1 VLTFAAP
8 YNVAAFAVKNRS
20 LYCEQQPAVTQ
31 APRFDPKP
39 VIEGLPHLPG
49 VYRMLDAAGA
59 VLYVGK
65 AADLKKRVGSY
76 FGRTVA
82 PRTAHMLQRVARI
95 ETTVTRSEA
104 EALLLE
110 NNLIKTLAPRY
121 NVLFRDDK
129 SYPYLK
135 FSDHE
140 FPRIAYYRG
149 AIDRRSRYFGPYPNA
164 WAVKETI
171 QQLQKA
177 FRLRTCEDSVFSHRS
192 RPCLLHPIGRCSAPC
207 VGLISAEQY
216 AQDIERALRFLD
228 GAGEDVQAE
237 LEQRMNEASAQ
248 LRYEEAAELR
258 DRLAAIARVQHQQSI
273 DRSGQGGDREADVI
287 AVAIEGAAA
296 CVNLAMV
303 RGGRHLG
310 DRPYFPVG
318 AQAEPEPGDLI
329 EAFLSQHYVEQPCPR
344 LILVGAQVDA
354 EGLAAALSGQDRS
367 VQIVG
372 PGDAGMRGQRRH
384 WLEMAQSN
392 ANLALARHVAEDGSQ
407 RQRIRSLIEALGLEV
422 EDPDSLR
429 VECLDVSHTMG
440 EATQASCVVYEN
452 HQMRPALYRRFN
464 IEGVEPGDDYGAMR
478 QALTR
483 RYEPVARGDA
493 VAPNLV
499 LIDGGA
505 GQVEVARQVFGELG
519 LDPSILVGVAKG
531 EHRRVGLETLVFA
544 DGRPELALGRESQAL
559 MLIAQIRD
567 EAHRFAITG
576 MRARRARS
584 RNVSQLQELEAIG
597 PVRRQ
602 RLLTRFGGMRGLLA
616 ASIDDIAEV
625 RGISRKLAEQI
636 YSQLHGTARP
646 AESIEHGQSP

>member
-1 VLTFAAP
+1 MTEP
-8 YNVAAFAVKNRS
+8 
-20 LYCEQQPAVTQ
+20 
-31 APRFDPKP
+31 PRFDPKP
-39 VIEGLPHLPG
+39 VIESLPHLPG
-49 VYRMLDAAGA
+49 VYRMLDAKGA

-76 FGRTVA
+76 FGRAVA
-82 PRTAHMLQRVARI
+82 PRTAHMLHRVASI
-95 ETTVTRSEA
+95 EITVTRSEA

-110 NNLIKTLAPRY
+110 NNLIKALSPRY

-149 AIDRRSRYFGPYPNA
+149 LIDRRSRYFGPYPNA

-171 QQLQKA
+171 QQLQRA

-207 VGLISAEQY
+207 VSLIGPEQY
-216 AQDIERALRFLD
+216 AQDVERAVRFLN
-228 GAGEDVQAE
+228 GAGEDVVAE
-237 LEQRMNEASAQ
+237 LEQRMNEAAAQ

-258 DRLAAIARVQHQQSI
+258 DRLAAIARVQHRQSTDI
-273 DRSGQGGDREADVI
+273 SGHAPERDVDVI
-287 AVAIEGAAA
+287 AVAMEGSAA

-318 AQAEPEPGDLI
+318 TPSDSEPGDLA
-329 EAFLSQHYVEQPCPR
+329 EAFMSQHYVEQQCPPVV
-344 LILVGAQVDA
+344 LVGAEVDG
-354 EGLAAALSGQDRS
+354 EELTAALSAPDRA
-367 VQIVG
+367 VQIIG
-372 PGDAGMRGQRRH
+372 PRDAAMRGQRRH

-392 ANLALARHVAEDGSQ
+392 ANLALARHIAEHGSQ
-407 RQRIRSLIEALGLEV
+407 QARTQALIEALGLEI
-422 EDPDSLR
+422 EDPDQLR
-429 VECLDVSHTMG
+429 IECFDVSHTMG
-440 EATQASCVVYEN
+440 EATQASCVVFEN

-464 IEGVEPGDDYGAMR
+464 IDGIEPGDDYAAMR
-478 QALTR
+478 QALCR
-483 RYEPVARGDA
+483 RYEAVARAEG
-493 VAPNLV
+493 VIPNLV

-505 GQVEVARQVFGELG
+505 GQVEVARQVFSELG
-519 LDPSILVGVAKG
+519 LDPSVLVGVAKG
-531 EHRRVGLETLVFA
+531 EHRKVGLETLVFA
-544 DGRPELALGRESQAL
+544 YSRPPLVLGRESQAL

-576 MRARRARS
+576 MRARRART
-584 RNVSQLQELEAIG
+584 RNVSQLQELESIG

-602 RLLTRFGGMRGLLA
+602 RLLTRFGGMKGLLA

-625 RGISRKLAEQI
+625 KGISRKLAERI
-636 YSQLHGTARP
+636 YSQLHGTARL
-646 AESIEHGQSP
+646 AEPIQHGEPT

>member
-1 VLTFAAP
+1 MREA
-8 YNVAAFAVKNRS
+8 S
-20 LYCEQQPAVTQ
+20 H
-31 APRFDPKP
+31 FDPKP
-39 VIEGLPHLPG
+39 VIESLPHLPG
-49 VYRMLDAAGA
+49 VYRMLDAKGA

-82 PRTAHMLQRVARI
+82 PRTAHMLARVSQI

-110 NNLIKTLAPRY
+110 NNLIKSLAPRY

-135 FSDHE
+135 FSDHT

-149 AIDRRSRYFGPYPNA
+149 AIDRRARYFGPYPNA

-207 VGLISAEQY
+207 VALIGAEEY
-216 AQDIERALRFLD
+216 AQDVERAVRFLN
-228 GAGEDVQAE
+228 GAGDDVVAE
-237 LEQRMNEASAQ
+237 LEQRMNEAAAE
-248 LRYEEAAELR
+248 LRYEDAAEFR
-258 DRLAAIARVQHQQSI
+258 DRLAAIARVQHRQST
-273 DRSGQGGDREADVI
+273 DVSGHAPERDVDVI
-287 AVAIEGAAA
+287 AVAVEGSAA

-318 AQAEPEPGDLI
+318 AQSEPEAGDLV
-329 EAFLSQHYVEQPCPR
+329 EAFMSQHYVDQPCPP
-344 LILVGAQVDA
+344 IVLVGAEVDA
-354 EGLAAALSGQDRS
+354 DELAAVLSGPDRPI
-367 VQIVG
+367 QIIG
-372 PGDAGMRGQRRH
+372 PRDAAMRGQRRH

-392 ANLALARHVAEDGSQ
+392 ADLALARHVAEHGSQ
-407 RQRIRSLIEALGLEV
+407 QGRTQALIEALGLEI
-422 EDPDSLR
+422 EDPDRLR
-429 VECLDVSHTMG
+429 IECLDVSHTAG
-440 EATQASCVVYEN
+440 EATQASCVVFEN
-452 HQMRPALYRRFN
+452 HQMRPAQYRRFN
-464 IEGVEPGDDYGAMR
+464 IDGIEPGDDYGAMR

-483 RYEPVARGDA
+483 RYEAVARAEG
-493 VAPNLV
+493 VIPNLV

-505 GQVEVARQVFGELG
+505 GQVQVARQVFSEFG

-531 EHRRVGLETLVFA
+531 EHRKVGLETLVFA
-544 DGRPELALGRESQAL
+544 DGRPPLVLGRESQAL

-576 MRARRARS
+576 MRARRAKARK
-584 RNVSQLQELEAIG
+584 VSQLEELEDIG

-602 RLLTRFGGMRGLLA
+602 RLLTRFGGMKGLLA
-616 ASIDDIAEV
+616 ASIDDIVEV
-625 RGISRKLAEQI
+625 RGISRKLAERI
-636 YSQLHGTARP
+636 YSQLHGTARL
-646 AESIEHGQSP
+646 AEPIEHGEPT

>member
-1 VLTFAAP
+1 
-8 YNVAAFAVKNRS
+8 
-20 LYCEQQPAVTQ
+20 VTDP
-31 APRFDPKP
+31 PRFDPKP
-39 VIEGLPHLPG
+39 IIENLPHLPG
-49 VYRMLDAAGA
+49 VYRMLDARGA

-65 AADLKKRVGSY
+65 AGDLKKRVGSY

-82 PRTAHMLQRVARI
+82 PRIAHMLQRVARI

-104 EALLLE
+104 EALLVE

-135 FSDHE
+135 FSDHA

-149 AIDRRSRYFGPYPNA
+149 VIDRRAHYFGPYPNA

-177 FRLRTCEDSVFSHRS
+177 FRLRTCEDNVFSHRS

-207 VGLISAEQY
+207 VGLITEEQY
-216 AQDIERALRFLD
+216 AQDVGRALRFLN
-228 GAGEDVQAE
+228 GESGEVVAE
-237 LEQRMNEASAQ
+237 LEQRMNEAAAQ
-248 LRYEEAAELR
+248 LHYEQAAELR
-258 DRLAAIARVQHQQSI
+258 DRLAAIARVQHQQSV
-273 DRSGQGGDREADVI
+273 DVGNQTAGERDVDVI
-287 AVAIEGAAA
+287 AVAIEGSSA
-296 CVNLAMV
+296 CVNLAMI

-318 AQAEPEPGDLI
+318 VQSEPDPADLV
-329 EAFLSQHYVEQPCPR
+329 EAFISQHYAEQPCPR
-344 LILVGAQVDA
+344 LVLVDA
-354 EGLAAALSGQDRS
+354 DIDAEELSAALAGPDRS

-372 PGDAGMRGQRRH
+372 PRDAGMRGQRRH
-384 WLEMAQSN
+384 WLEMAQAN
-392 ANLALARHVAEDGSQ
+392 ANLALARQIAEHGSQ
-407 RQRIRSLIEALGLEV
+407 QGRTRALVEALGLDI
-422 EDPDSLR
+422 EDPDQLR
-429 VECLDVSHTMG
+429 IECFDVSHTMG
-440 EATQASCVVYEN
+440 EATQAACVVFEG

-483 RYEPVARGDA
+483 RYEAVARADG
-493 VAPNLV
+493 VVPNLV
-499 LIDGGA
+499 LVDGGA
-505 GQVEVARQVFGELG
+505 GQVEVARQVFTELG
-519 LDPSILVGVAKG
+519 LDPSIIVGVAKG
-531 EHRRVGLETLVFA
+531 EHRKVGLETLVFA
-544 DGRPELALGRESQAL
+544 DGRPELVLGRESQAL

-576 MRARRARS
+576 MRARRARP
-584 RNVSQLQELEAIG
+584 RKVSQLEEMDAIG

-602 RLLTRFGGMRGLLA
+602 RLLTKFGGLKGLMA
-616 ASIDDIAEV
+616 ASIEDIAEV

-636 YSQLHGTARP
+636 HSQLHGTARL
-646 AESIEHGQSP
+646 AEPIEHGEPS

>member
-1 VLTFAAP
+1 VREP
-8 YNVAAFAVKNRS
+8 PS
-20 LYCEQQPAVTQ
+20 
-31 APRFDPKP
+31 FDPKA
-39 VIEGLPHLPG
+39 VIESLPHLPG
-49 VYRMLDAAGA
+49 VYRMLDGKGTL
-59 VLYVGK
+59 LYVGK
-65 AADLKKRVGSY
+65 AGDLKKRVGSY

-82 PRTAHMLQRVARI
+82 PRTAHMLQRVAQI

-110 NNLIKTLAPRY
+110 NNLIKSLAPRY

-207 VGLISAEQY
+207 VGLIGPEQY
-216 AQDIERALRFLD
+216 AQDVERAVRFLN
-228 GAGEDVQAE
+228 GAGEDVVAE
-237 LEQRMNEASAQ
+237 LEQRMNDAAEQ

-258 DRLAAIARVQHQQSI
+258 DRLAAIARVQHRQSTDI
-273 DRSGQGGDREADVI
+273 SGHAPERDVDVI
-287 AVAIEGAAA
+287 AVAIEGSAA

-318 AQAEPEPGDLI
+318 TQSEPAADDLI
-329 EAFLSQHYVEQPCPR
+329 EAFMSQHYIEQQCPP
-344 LILVGAQVDA
+344 LVLVGAEMDA
-354 EGLAAALSGQDRS
+354 EELAAALSSADRK
-367 VQIVG
+367 VQIIG
-372 PGDAGMRGQRRH
+372 PRDPAMRGQRRH
-384 WLEMAQSN
+384 WVEMAQSN
-392 ANLALARHVAEDGSQ
+392 ANLALARHISEHGSQ
-407 RQRIRSLIEALGLEV
+407 QGRTQALIEALGLEV
-422 EDPDSLR
+422 EDPEQLR
-429 VECLDVSHTMG
+429 IECFDVSHTMG
-440 EATQASCVVYEN
+440 EATQASCVVFEN
-452 HQMRPALYRRFN
+452 HQMRPSQYRRFN
-464 IEGVEPGDDYGAMR
+464 IDGIEPGDDYGAMR
-478 QALTR
+478 QALCR
-483 RYEPVARGDA
+483 RYEAVARAEG
-493 VAPNLV
+493 VIPNLV
-499 LIDGGA
+499 LIDGGV
-505 GQVEVARQVFGELG
+505 GQVEVARQVFSELG
-519 LDPSILVGVAKG
+519 MDPSILVGVAKG
-531 EHRRVGLETLVFA
+531 DHRKVGLETLVFA
-544 DGRPELALGRESQAL
+544 DGRPPLVLGRESQAL

-576 MRARRARS
+576 MRARRARA
-584 RNVSQLQELEAIG
+584 RNVSQLQELESIG

-602 RLLTRFGGMRGLLA
+602 RLLTRFGGMKGLMA

-625 RGISRKLAEQI
+625 RGISRKLADRI
-636 YSQLHGTARP
+636 YSQLHGTARL
-646 AESIEHGQSP
+646 AEPVEHGEAT

>member
-1 VLTFAAP
+1 MTEP
-8 YNVAAFAVKNRS
+8 
-20 LYCEQQPAVTQ
+20 
-31 APRFDPKP
+31 PRFDPKP
-39 VIEGLPHLPG
+39 LIANLPHLPG
-49 VYRMLDAAGA
+49 VYRMLDAKGT

-65 AADLKKRVGSY
+65 AGDLKKRVGSY

-82 PRTAHMLQRVARI
+82 PRIAHMLLRVAQI

-110 NNLIKTLAPRY
+110 NNLIKSLAPRY

-135 FSDHE
+135 FSDHA

-149 AIDRRSRYFGPYPNA
+149 VIDRRARYFGPYPNA

-177 FRLRTCEDSVFSHRS
+177 FRLRVCEDGVFSHRS

-207 VGLISAEQY
+207 VGLISAEHY
-216 AQDIERALRFLD
+216 AQDVERALRFLN
-228 GAGEDVQAE
+228 GAGGEVEQE
-237 LEQRMNEASAQ
+237 LERRMNDAAAQ

-258 DRLAAIARVQHQQSI
+258 DRLAAIARVQHQQST
-273 DRSGQGGDREADVI
+273 DTSGQSGERDVDVV
-287 AVAIEGAAA
+287 AVAIDGSHA
-296 CVNLAMV
+296 CVNLAMI

-310 DRPYFPVG
+310 DRPHFPVG
-318 AQAEPEPGDLI
+318 VPAEPDAADLI
-329 EAFLSQHYVEQPCPR
+329 EAFVSQHYVEQPCPR
-344 LILVGAQVDA
+344 LLLLGADLQDS
-354 EGLAAALSGQDRS
+354 EELAAALAGPDRS
-367 VQIVG
+367 VQIIG
-372 PGDAGMRGQRRH
+372 LHDAGMRGQRRH

-392 ANLALARHVAEDGSQ
+392 ADLALARHISEHGSQ
-407 RQRIRSLIEALGLEV
+407 QARTRALIEALGLEI
-422 EDPDSLR
+422 EDPEQLR
-429 VECLDVSHTMG
+429 IECLDVSHTMG
-440 EATQASCVVYEN
+440 EATQASCVVFQN
-452 HQMRPALYRRFN
+452 HQMRAALYRRFN
-464 IEGVEPGDDYGAMR
+464 IEGVDPGDDYGAMR
-478 QALTR
+478 QALSR
-483 RYEPVARGDA
+483 RYEPVARGEGA
-493 VAPNLV
+493 VPNLV

-519 LDPSILVGVAKG
+519 LDPSTLVGVAKG
-531 EHRRVGLETLVFA
+531 EHRKVGLETLVFA
-544 DGRPELALGRESQAL
+544 DGRPPLVLGRESVAL

-584 RNVSQLQELEAIG
+584 RKVSQLEDMDAIG

-602 RLLTRFGGMRGLLA
+602 RLLTRFGGLKGVMA

-625 RGISRKLAEQI
+625 RGISRKLAERI
-636 YSQLHGTARP
+636 YSELHGTARL
-646 AESIEHGQSP
+646 AETIEHGEPS

>member
-1 VLTFAAP
+1 
-8 YNVAAFAVKNRS
+8 
-20 LYCEQQPAVTQ
+20 VTDP
-31 APRFDPKP
+31 PRFDPKP
-39 VIEGLPHLPG
+39 TIESLPHLPG
-49 VYRMLDAAGA
+49 VYRMLDARGA

-65 AADLKKRVGSY
+65 AGDLRKRVGSY
-76 FGRTVA
+76 FGRGVA

-135 FSDHE
+135 FSDHA

-149 AIDRRSRYFGPYPNA
+149 AVERRARYFGPYPNA

-207 VGLISAEQY
+207 VGLIDAAPY
-216 AQDIERALRFLD
+216 AQDVERALRFLN
-228 GAGEDVQAE
+228 GAGGEVVAE

-248 LRYEEAAELR
+248 LRYEEAAGLR
-258 DRLAAIARVQHQQSI
+258 DRLAAIARVQHQQSV
-273 DRSGQGGDREADVI
+273 DFSGQAPERDVDVI
-287 AVAIEGAAA
+287 AVALEGAAG

-310 DRPYFPVG
+310 DRPYFPVA
-318 AQAEPEPGDLI
+318 AQGEPAPADLA
-329 EAFLSQHYVEQPCPR
+329 EAFMSQHYAEQPCPP
-344 LILVGAQVDA
+344 LVLVGAEVDG
-354 EGLAAALSGQDRS
+354 EELAAALSGPERA
-367 VQIVG
+367 VQIIG
-372 PGDAGMRGQRRH
+372 PRDAGMRGQRRH

-392 ANLALARHVAEDGSQ
+392 ANLALARHVAEHGSQ
-407 RQRIRSLIEALGLEV
+407 QGRTRALIEALGLEV
-422 EDPDSLR
+422 EDPEQLR
-429 VECLDVSHTMG
+429 IECFDISHTMG
-440 EATQASCVVYEN
+440 EATQASCVVFQG
-452 HQMRPALYRRFN
+452 HQMRSALYRRFN
-464 IEGVEPGDDYGAMR
+464 IEGIEPGDDYGAMR

-483 RYEPVARGDA
+483 RYEAVARGDG
-493 VAPNLV
+493 VVPNLV

-505 GQVEVARQVFGELG
+505 GQVEVARQVFGEFG
-519 LDPSILVGVAKG
+519 LDPATLVGVAKG
-531 EHRRVGLETLVFA
+531 EQRKVGLETLVFA
-544 DGRPELALGRESQAL
+544 DGRPPVALGRESQAL

-576 MRARRARS
+576 MRARRAKARK
-584 RNVSQLQELEAIG
+584 VSQLEEMDAIG

-602 RLLTRFGGMRGLLA
+602 RLLTRFGGLKGLMA
-616 ASIDDIAEV
+616 ASVEDIAGV
-625 RGISRKLAEQI
+625 RGISRKLAQQI
-636 YSQLHGTARP
+636 HSQLHGTARL
-646 AESIEHGQSP
+646 AEPMEHGEPT

>member
-1 VLTFAAP
+1 MREAP
-8 YNVAAFAVKNRS
+8 H
-20 LYCEQQPAVTQ
+20 
-31 APRFDPKP
+31 FDPKP
-39 VIEGLPHLPG
+39 VIESLPHLPG
-49 VYRMLDAAGA
+49 VYRMLDAKGA

-82 PRTAHMLQRVARI
+82 PRSAHMLQRVRQI

-110 NNLIKTLAPRY
+110 NNLIKALAPRY

-177 FRLRTCEDSVFSHRS
+177 FRLRTCEDNVFNHRS

-207 VGLISAEQY
+207 VALIGPEQY
-216 AQDIERALRFLD
+216 AQDVERAVRFLN
-228 GAGEDVQAE
+228 GAGEDVVAE
-237 LEQRMNEASAQ
+237 LEQRMNDAATQ

-258 DRLAAIARVQHQQSI
+258 DRLAAIARVQHRQSTDI
-273 DRSGQGGDREADVI
+273 SGHAPERDVDVI
-287 AVAIEGAAA
+287 AVATEGSAA

-318 AQAEPEPGDLI
+318 THSEAEPGDLV
-329 EAFLSQHYVEQPCPR
+329 EAFMSQHYVEQQCPPVV
-344 LILVGAQVDA
+344 LVGAEVDG
-354 EGLAAALSGQDRS
+354 EELAAALSAPDRQ

-372 PGDAGMRGQRRH
+372 PRDAAMRGQRRH

-392 ANLALARHVAEDGSQ
+392 ANLALARHIAEYGSQ
-407 RQRIRSLIEALGLEV
+407 HGRTKALIEALGLEI
-422 EDPDSLR
+422 EDPDQLR
-429 VECLDVSHTMG
+429 IECFDVSHTMG
-440 EATQASCVVYEN
+440 EATQASCVVFEN
-452 HQMRPALYRRFN
+452 HQMRPSLYRRFN
-464 IEGVEPGDDYGAMR
+464 IDGIEPGDDYGAMR
-478 QALTR
+478 QALCR
-483 RYEPVARGDA
+483 RYEAVARAEG
-493 VAPNLV
+493 VIPNLV

-505 GQVEVARQVFGELG
+505 GQVEVARQVFSELG
-519 LDPSILVGVAKG
+519 MDPSNLVGVAKG
-531 EHRRVGLETLVFA
+531 EHRKVGLETLVFA
-544 DGRPELALGRESQAL
+544 DGRSPLVLGRESQAL

-576 MRARRARS
+576 MRARRART
-584 RNVSQLQELEAIG
+584 RNVSQLEELEAIG

-602 RLLTRFGGMRGLLA
+602 RLLTRFGGMKGLLA
-616 ASIDDIAEV
+616 ASIDDIAGV
-625 RGISRKLAEQI
+625 RGISRKLAERI
-636 YSQLHGTARP
+636 YSQLHGTARL
-646 AESIEHGQSP
+646 AEPIEHGEPT